1 MEHRNNDGALL
12 ALNPHEARTALA
24 AFTRLFPT
32 GEGEPDVARIGV
44 VAYVDRALAGAY
56 GDKLDAYRRGLAA
69 LDRAARRRHN
79 APFAGCASTEQDGM
93 LAALERGE
101 PPDFHTPPQRA
112 FFDMLLAHLQEGLF
126 ADPAYGG
133 NRDKLGWRLLGHPG
147 VWLENSAEE
156 NLTAAPV
163 TKGGK
168 VQSLA
173 DLGYTL
179 GAPDR
184 APLDIPGYD
193 PRRGAAAPAADA
205 DVVLVGL
212 GAMGGLIAPILAK
225 AGLHMVALEAGPWRT
240 KRDFLPDE
248 LGAAYYC
255 RANMGPKFAAESP
268 RWRRREDEETT
279 EAAYSLGRM
288 MNSIG
293 GSVIHYGA
301 WLRRFHPH
309 HFRPLSSVRE
319 RGYTHLLPDDCTL
332 ADWPLTY
339 DELEPYYTRVEELVG
354 VAGDDGNPFTPR
366 GKPYPMPPLRPF
378 RLGEAFR
385 ATTAAMGLHPH
396 PVPVGMNSVPYDGRP
411 ATTYTAWS
419 NGFGSFTDDKWYPAL
434 SSIPQALATGN
445 LDLRTDCRV
454 TRVLTDA
461 DGHASGVE
469 YVGPNGV
476 QRVQSARTVILSSY
490 TYENVRLLLLSG
502 DARHP
507 EGLGNNAGQVGQ
519 HYMTKMFAHVDGYFP
534 DTVFNRHTG
543 PAAQGIV
550 LDDYLSTSFETG
562 PHGFIGGATL
572 GAENQF
578 LPIQISRESLPPNVA
593 RWGASY
599 VRHIKEWQHVGVV
612 RIQPDSLPYRDAF
625 LDLDPHHRERG
636 GRGLP
641 VVRVTYDLHRNEQRL
656 SDWMEGRSEE
666 ILRAMGATTTWRGPH
681 FTGVGSSHDMGGCR
695 MGDDPATSVVD
706 RDLAVHDTPGLYVFG
721 GAAFPSCPGVNP
733 TLTIWA
739 VCMRAAE
746 RLVERLRHEEG
757 R

>member
-1 MEHRNNDGALL
+1 
-12 ALNPHEARTALA
+12 
-24 AFTRLFPT
+24 
-32 GEGEPDVARIGV
+32 V
-44 VAYVDRALAGAY
+44 
-56 GDKLDAYRRGLAA
+56 
-69 LDRAARRRHN
+69 
-79 APFAGCASTEQDGM
+79 
-93 LAALERGE
+93 
-101 PPDFHTPPQRA
+101 
-112 FFDMLLAHLQEGLF
+112 
-126 ADPAYGG
+126 
-133 NRDKLGWRLLGHPG
+133 
-147 VWLENSAEE
+147 
-156 NLTAAPV
+156 
-163 TKGGK
+163 
-168 VQSLA
+168 
-173 DLGYTL
+173 
-179 GAPDR
+179 
-184 APLDIPGYD
+184 
-193 PRRGAAAPAADA
+193 
-205 DVVLVGL
+205 
-212 GAMGGLIAPILAK
+212 
-225 AGLHMVALEAGPWRT
+225 VALEAGAWRT
-240 KRDFLPDE
+240 KRDFVPDE

-268 RWRRREDEETT
+268 RWRRREGEETT
-279 EAAYSLGRM
+279 EATYSLGRM
-288 MNSIG
+288 MNSVG

-332 ADWPLTY
+332 ADWPLSY

-354 VAGDDGNPFTPR
+354 VAGDDGNPFIPR
-366 GKPYPMPPLRPF
+366 SKPYPMPPLRPF

-411 ATTYTAWS
+411 AMTYTAWS
-419 NGFGSFTDDKWYPAL
+419 NGFGSFTDDKWSPTL

-445 LDLRTDCRV
+445 LDLRTGCRV
-454 TRVLTDA
+454 TRVLTAA

-469 YVGPNGV
+469 YVDSNGV
-476 QRVQSARTVILSSY
+476 RRVQTARTVILSSY

-507 EGLGNNAGQVGQ
+507 DGLGANAGQVGQ

-543 PAAQGIV
+543 PAAQGVV

-562 PHGFIGGATL
+562 PDGFIGGATL

-578 LPIQISRESLPPNVA
+578 LPIQISRESLPHDVA

-612 RIQPDSLPYRDAF
+612 RIQPDSLPYRDTF
-625 LDLDPHHRERG
+625 LDLDPSHRERG

-656 SDWMEGRSEE
+656 SQWMEGRSEE
-666 ILRAMGATTTWRGPH
+666 ILRAMGAMTTWRGPR

-721 GAAFPSCPGVNP
+721 GATFPSCPGINP

-739 VCMRAAE
+739 VCARAAE
-746 RLVERLRHEEG
+746 RLIERLRHVEG
-757 R
+757 H